1 MDASTSLEDPMRRVK
16 ERWRAARDELRAG
29 LITRDDVDFAVDDA
43 SDPTQIPNPNP
54 NPTPKRPLRLVAGVD
69 VSYRREFIYDSTHR
83 SETAVACLAVL
94 RFPELTPEWV
104 DFEEFVVDA
113 PYVPGFLAFRECP
126 AMTTLLRRCP
136 PGARP
141 DVVLVDGNGALHP
154 EGFGLACHVGVECG
168 VPTVGVAKDLHAFDG
183 LDAKS
188 ARAAC
193 DEAVEEAARGGGA
206 GGAGVSKGVSKAN
219 QPGFGGGYPALWPDA
234 VALVGASGTTRGAA
248 LFGHEHSGDGAGCP
262 LYVSG
267 GHRVSL
273 ALALAVARACR
284 APGRKTPEP
293 IRVADARSRARV
305 RLLEGKAP

>member
-1 MDASTSLEDPMRRVK
+1 MDAATSLEDPMRRVK
-16 ERWRAARDELRAG
+16 ERWRAVRDELRVG
-29 LITRDDVDFAVDDA
+29 LIPRDDVDFAVHA
-43 SDPTQIPNPNP
+43 SDPAPNPNP
-54 NPTPKRPLRLVAGVD
+54 KPKRPLRLVAGVD

-104 DFEEFVVDA
+104 DFEEFTVDA

-136 PGARP
+136 SGAKP

-193 DEAVEEAARGGGA
+193 DEIAARGGG
-206 GGAGVSKGVSKAN
+206 GGSKGVSKGVSKAN
-219 QPGFGGGYPALWPDA
+219 PGHGGYPALWPDA
-234 VALVGASGTTRGAA
+234 VALVGASGTTHGAA
-248 LFGHEHSGDGAGCP
+248 MFGHEHSGDGAGCP
-262 LYVSG
+262 IYVSG

-273 ALALAVARACR
+273 ATAVAVARACR
-284 APGRKTPEP
+284 APGCKTPEP

>member
-1 MDASTSLEDPMRRVK
+1 MDAATSLEDPMRRVK
-16 ERWRAARDELRAG
+16 ERWRAVRDELRVG
-29 LITRDDVDFAVDDA
+29 LIPRDDVDFAVDFA
-43 SDPTQIPNPNP
+43 DPTPIPKPNQNPKPNPKQ
-54 NPTPKRPLRLVAGVD
+54 KRPLRLVAGVD

-83 SETAVACLAVL
+83 AETAVACLAVL

-104 DFEEFVVDA
+104 DFEEFTVDA

-136 PGARP
+136 SGAKP

-193 DEAVEEAARGGGA
+193 DEAVVEAARGGGA
-206 GGAGVSKGVSKAN
+206 GGAGVA
-219 QPGFGGGYPALWPDA
+219 
-234 VALVGASGTTRGAA
+234 
-248 LFGHEHSGDGAGCP
+248 
-262 LYVSG
+262 
-267 GHRVSL
+267 
-273 ALALAVARACR
+273 
-284 APGRKTPEP
+284 
-293 IRVADARSRARV
+293 
-305 RLLEGKAP
+305 

>member
-1 MDASTSLEDPMRRVK
+1 MRRVK
-16 ERWRAARDELRAG
+16 ERWRAARDELRVG
-29 LITRDDVDFAVDDA
+29 LIPRDDVDFAVHA
-43 SDPTQIPNPNP
+43 SDPAPNPNP
-54 NPTPKRPLRLVAGVD
+54 KPKRPLRLVAGVD
-69 VSYRREFIYDSTHR
+69 VSYRRDFIYDSTHG

-104 DFEEFVVDA
+104 DFEEFTVDA

-136 PGARP
+136 SGAKP

-193 DEAVEEAARGGGA
+193 DDAAAAAARGGREGS
-206 GGAGVSKGVSKAN
+206 GVSKGVSKAN
-219 QPGFGGGYPALWPDA
+219 PGHGGYLALWPDA
-234 VALVGASGTTRGAA
+234 VALVGASGKTHGAVCSVTS
-248 LFGHEHSGDGAGCP
+248 SGDGAGP
-262 LYVSG
+262 DVRRSQGLPATAV
-267 GHRVSL
+267 
-273 ALALAVARACR
+273 AVARVQ
-284 APGRKTPEP
+284 GTGVQTPEP
-293 IRVADARSRARV
+293 IGGRTRSRARLRGKRLSV
-305 RLLEGKAP
+305 RARPWPATPCSASVIETAGS

>member
-1 MDASTSLEDPMRRVK
+1 MDAATSLEDPMRRVK
-16 ERWRAARDELRAG
+16 ERWRAARDELRVG
-29 LITRDDVDFAVDDA
+29 LIPRDDVDFAVHA
-43 SDPTQIPNPNP
+43 SDPAPNPNP
-54 NPTPKRPLRLVAGVD
+54 KPKRPLRLVAGVD
-69 VSYRREFIYDSTHR
+69 VSYRREFIYDSTHG

-104 DFEEFVVDA
+104 DFEEFTVDA
-113 PYVPGFLAFRECP
+113 PYVPGFLAFRESP

-136 PGARP
+136 PGAEP

-193 DEAVEEAARGGGA
+193 DEIAARGGG
-206 GGAGVSKGVSKAN
+206 GGSKGVSKGVSKAN
-219 QPGFGGGYPALWPDA
+219 PGHGGYPALSPDA
-234 VALVGASGTTRGAA
+234 VALVGASGTTHGAA
-248 LFGHEHSGDGAGCP
+248 MFGHEHSGDGAGCP
-262 LYVSG
+262 IYVSG

-273 ALALAVARACR
+273 ATAVAVARACR
-284 APGRKTPEP
+284 APGCKTPEP

>member
-1 MDASTSLEDPMRRVK
+1 M
-16 ERWRAARDELRAG
+16 
-29 LITRDDVDFAVDDA
+29 
-43 SDPTQIPNPNP
+43 
-54 NPTPKRPLRLVAGVD
+54 D

-83 SETAVACLAVL
+83 AETAVACLAVL

-104 DFEEFVVDA
+104 DFEEFTVDA

-136 PGARP
+136 SGAKP

-154 EGFGLACHVGVECG
+154 AGFGLACHVGVECG

-193 DEAVEEAARGGGA
+193 DEIAARGGG
-206 GGAGVSKGVSKAN
+206 GGSKGVSKGVSKAN
-219 QPGFGGGYPALWPDA
+219 PGHGGYPALSPDA
-234 VALVGASGTTRGAA
+234 VALVGASGTTHGAA
-248 LFGHEHSGDGAGCP
+248 MFGHDHSGDGAGCP
-262 LYVSG
+262 IYVSG

-273 ALALAVARACR
+273 ATAVAVARACR

>member
-1 MDASTSLEDPMRRVK
+1 MDAATSLEDPMRRVK
-16 ERWRAARDELRAG
+16 ERWRAVRDELRVG
-29 LITRDDVDFAVDDA
+29 LIPRDDVDFAVDFADQ
-43 SDPTQIPNPNP
+43 TPNPNP
-54 NPTPKRPLRLVAGVD
+54 KQKRPLRLVAGLD

-83 SETAVACLAVL
+83 AETAVACLAVL

-104 DFEEFVVDA
+104 DFEEFTVDA
-113 PYVPGFLAFRECP
+113 PYVPGFLVFRECP

-136 PGARP
+136 SGAKP

-154 EGFGLACHVGVECG
+154 AGFGLACHVGVECG

-193 DEAVEEAARGGGA
+193 DEIAARGGG
-206 GGAGVSKGVSKAN
+206 GGSKGVSKGVSKAN
-219 QPGFGGGYPALWPDA
+219 PGHGGYPALWPDA
-234 VALVGASGTTRGAA
+234 VALVGASGTTHGAA
-248 LFGHEHSGDGAGCP
+248 MFGHDHSGDGAGCP
-262 LYVSG
+262 IYVSG

-273 ALALAVARACR
+273 ATAVAVARACR

>member
-1 MDASTSLEDPMRRVK
+1 MDAATSLEDPMRRIK
-16 ERWRAARDELRAG
+16 ERWRAVRDELRVG
-29 LITRDDVDFAVDDA
+29 LIPRDDVDFAVDFADQT
-43 SDPTQIPNPNP
+43 PIPNPKQNQNP
-54 NPTPKRPLRLVAGVD
+54 NPKQKRPLRLVAGVD

-83 SETAVACLAVL
+83 AETAVACLAVL

-104 DFEEFVVDA
+104 DFEEFTVDA

-136 PGARP
+136 SGAKP

-154 EGFGLACHVGVECG
+154 AGFGLACHVGVECG

-193 DEAVEEAARGGGA
+193 DEIAARGGG
-206 GGAGVSKGVSKAN
+206 GGSKGVSKGVSKAN
-219 QPGFGGGYPALWPDA
+219 PGHGGYPALWPDA
-234 VALVGASGTTRGAA
+234 VALVGASGTTHGAA
-248 LFGHEHSGDGAGCP
+248 MFGHEHSGDGAGCP
-262 LYVSG
+262 IYVSG

-273 ALALAVARACR
+273 ATAVAVARACR

>member
-1 MDASTSLEDPMRRVK
+1 
-16 ERWRAARDELRAG
+16 
-29 LITRDDVDFAVDDA
+29 
-43 SDPTQIPNPNP
+43 
-54 NPTPKRPLRLVAGVD
+54 VD

-83 SETAVACLAVL
+83 AETAVACLAVL

-104 DFEEFVVDA
+104 DFEEFTVDA

-136 PGARP
+136 SGAKP

-193 DEAVEEAARGGGA
+193 DEIAARGGG
-206 GGAGVSKGVSKAN
+206 GGSKGVSKGVSKAN
-219 QPGFGGGYPALWPDA
+219 PGHGGYPALWPDA
-234 VALVGASGTTRGAA
+234 VALVGASGTTHGAA
-248 LFGHEHSGDGAGCP
+248 MFGHDHSGDGAGCP
-262 LYVSG
+262 IYVSG

-273 ALALAVARACR
+273 ATAVAVARACR